1 MAQLTRVDLTN
12 ELEGLYDQWMAML
25 SNPGMAFER
34 ELEWCL
40 QSCSKNDYALK
51 YALGNPDSVKRA
63 LLNCAGI
70 GVTQDPARKFAYVLP
85 RDNGMVYDLS
95 YMGIIDCAIR
105 DNAILWAQAHRVR
118 ENDQFELRGYDQS
131 PLHVYKPF
139 AKPEE
144 RGAVVGV
151 YCVVKTPTGDY
162 LTTTMTVEEINAIR
176 ARSAA
181 FKQGKGPWKSDE
193 AEMQKKTVVKNGYKY
208 WPRSERMDR
217 AVHYLNTDAGQGVDL
232 AADDAADAP
241 RDVYRKKVEAAT
253 TGDELKAILS
263 EGRAALEK
271 LEDVEG
277 YKLLVAQIKARGVA
291 LGLQPATNGASA
303 PAQAPAAAP
312 AAAAPAAR
320 STAPKPGTYA
330 HVKAAIEAA
339 EDDAALEAAGALI
352 DALPANE
359 QGEADKHLNT
369 VYNTRLAYLNKKFG
383 RPE

>member
-1 MAQLTRVDLTN
+1 
-12 ELEGLYDQWMAML
+12 
-25 SNPGMAFER
+25 
-34 ELEWCL
+34 
-40 QSCSKNDYALK
+40 
-51 YALGNPDSVKRA
+51 
-63 LLNCAGI
+63 
-70 GVTQDPARKFAYVLP
+70 
-85 RDNGMVYDLS
+85 
-95 YMGIIDCAIR
+95 
-105 DNAILWAQAHRVR
+105 
-118 ENDQFELRGYDQS
+118 
-131 PLHVYKPF
+131 
-139 AKPEE
+139 
-144 RGAVVGV
+144 
-151 YCVVKTPTGDY
+151 
-162 LTTTMTVEEINAIR
+162 
-176 ARSAA
+176 
-181 FKQGKGPWKSDE
+181 
-193 AEMQKKTVVKNGYKY
+193 MQKKTVVKNGYKY